1 MPIYHNCEQYSIE
14 WEKLRIGIPT
24 TSQFSKIITPTGKK
38 SEQFRAYAYHLIAEI
53 YMKRPIDTYTSEHM
67 QRGSD
72 LEPEAA
78 NYYEMENN
86 VKTKRIG
93 FITDNENHIGCSP
106 DRLVGDD
113 GLIEIKCPKPN
124 TMIQYFIEENIED
137 KYKPQIQGQ
146 LYISERKWVD
156 VVSYHPDLLDTNIIM
171 RVTRDD
177 VYCRLLEKYLDD
189 FRDFMG
195 ECLLK
200 FEKKIPGFLEYRPD
214 GIDKLLDE
222 TSQPLVGV

>member
-1 MPIYHNCEQYSIE
+1 MPIYHDVEQYSDA
-14 WEKLRIGIPT
+14 WQQLRIGIPT
-24 TSQFSKIITPTGKK
+24 ASQFSKIITPGGKK
-38 SEQFRAYAYHLIAEI
+38 SEQFKAYAYHLIAEL

-78 NYYEMENN
+78 NYYEMEKN
-86 VKTKRIG
+86 VETRKIG
-93 FITDNENHIGCSP
+93 FVTDDKKHMGCSP
-106 DRLVGDD
+106 DRLVGND

-146 LYISERKWVD
+146 LLISEREWVD
-156 VVSYHPDLLDTNIIM
+156 IVSYHPDLLDTNIIM
-171 RVTRDD
+171 RVKRDD
-177 VYCRLLEKYLDD
+177 VFCICLGKYLDD

-200 FEKKIPGFLEYRPD
+200 FEQKIPGFLQPKPD
-214 GIDKLLDE
+214 AIQRLLE
-222 TSQPLVGV
+222 Q